1 MLLDAYLDLKGSHSY
16 RPSFHLQIS
25 TMPAQK
31 EHERRQSK
39 PAAQRMTQSVKKEK
53 IPASAF
59 AEPSEPSQ
67 IAAGDKSKP
76 KDQLN
81 NEQRRTHRRL

>member
-1 MLLDAYLDLKGSHSY
+1 
-16 RPSFHLQIS
+16 
-25 TMPAQK
+25 MPAQK
-31 EHERRQSK
+31 DQEDQSK
-39 PAAQRMTQSVKKEK
+39 PTSQRMTQSVKKEK

-67 IAAGDKSKP
+67 IAAGDKTKP

-81 NEQRRTHRRL
+81 NEQ